1 MKKLLLLII
10 FFSFVMV
17 SAQIIPAPIFPGLE
31 GGGGGG
37 GQEGI
42 VVCTRPPCSW
52 GDFVRSLENLIR
64 TVVII
69 SFWLAFLFV
78 AIGAFFIMFGGPFP
92 KWYERGKSM
101 IWIAIIAYA
110 LILFSGIIFDFI
122 LEFFAPQFKTTLY
135 FGTKIVLA
143 QTLEPGTFYKPLR
156 DALMSSLKCGQNA
169 QPLFNSPS
177 LGRFFDCLFEIIGLL
192 TKVAL
197 ILLVFAIIASAFY
210 LISTPLFGF
219 KQISRAY
226 QILVWSIIGFIIVLL
241 AEVIRAQIERL
252 VK

>member
-1 MKKLLLLII
+1 MKKLLFLIFFLSISII
-10 FFSFVMV
+10 FVQGRDVSFP
-17 SAQIIPAPIFPGLE
+17 S
-31 GGGGGG
+31 G
-37 GQEGI
+37 GQGGI
-42 VVCTRPPCSW
+42 VVCSKPPCSW

-69 SFWLAFLFV
+69 SFWLAFLVV
-78 AIGAFFIMFGGPFP
+78 AIGAFLIMFGGPFP

-101 IWIAIIAYA
+101 ILIAIIAYA

-135 FGTKIVLA
+135 FVPKIVLA

-156 DALMSSLKCGQNA
+156 DALMSSLKCGTGA
-169 QPLFNSPS
+169 QPLFGSQS
-177 LGRFFDCLFEIIGLL
+177 LGRLFACFFEIIRLL
-192 TKVAL
+192 TRVAL

-210 LISTPLFGF
+210 LISVPLLGF
-219 KQISRAY
+219 KQIVKAKD
-226 QILVWSIIGFIIVLL
+226 ILIWSIIGFIIVLL
-241 AEVIRAQIERL
+241 AEVIRSQIERL

>member
-1 MKKLLLLII
+1 MKKLLFLIFFLSISII
-10 FFSFVMV
+10 FVQGRDVSF
-17 SAQIIPAPIFPGLE
+17 P
-31 GGGGGG
+31 GG
-37 GQEGI
+37 GQGSI
-42 VVCTRPPCSW
+42 VVCSKPPCSW

-64 TVVII
+64 TIVII
-69 SFWLAFLFV
+69 SFWLAFLVV
-78 AIGAFFIMFGGPFP
+78 AIGAFLIMFGGLFP
-92 KWYERGKSM
+92 KWYERGRSM
-101 IWIAIIAYA
+101 ILIAIIAYA

-169 QPLFNSPS
+169 TPV
-177 LGRFFDCLFEIIGLL
+177 LGSKALGQFLKCIEEIAKALIR
-192 TKVAL
+192 VAL

-241 AEVIRAQIERL
+241 AEIIRAQIERL